1 MEQYDLAYDFAQQTN
16 RCLFLTGKA
25 GTGKT
30 TFLRNLKESTSKQ
43 IAVVAPTGVAA
54 INAGGTT
61 IHSFFQLP
69 FTPFFPTPEGRKDLI
84 GKIKMQEYRRRVIRE
99 LEVLVIDEISM
110 VRADVLDSIDCL
122 LQHFRY
128 RNDEPFGGVQMIF
141 IGDMFQLSPVATD
154 EEWRLLS
161 EYYSSPY
168 FFNSHVVAQ
177 QPPLY
182 IEFEKIF
189 RQTNHEFIR
198 VLNEIRNDCLT
209 PESLQLLEQRYDH
222 GFIPPSDDSYITL
235 TTHNYKADLIN
246 AEELAKIKGKTYRF
260 EAEIQGDYPEKSY
273 PTDKTLE
280 LRIGAKVMF
289 IKNDTEQ
296 PRRFYNGKI
305 GVVTGVDEEAI
316 IIKCLDDDETIELSQ
331 TVWENIRY
339 RTNPITKQ
347 IEEDNLGNFTQYP
360 LRLAWA
366 ITIHKSQG
374 LTFDKAVI
382 DAGEA
387 FAAGQVYV
395 ALSRCRSLEGMVLLS
410 KIRPSTIHSSRH
422 IVEYERNKV
431 STENL
436 KTELDTSRRS
446 FRSFL
451 LQSLFIFSSITG
463 NAKRLLNE
471 IKKVVTSF
479 NEDTEPYVQNI
490 VQQLESI
497 DEVATKFS
505 RQLNAITSKN
515 PVDEDFMQSRLSA
528 AAGFFEE
535 KIGNLIETLRQ
546 SPASTDSRGNA
557 TEYNEAIKEIF
568 SDLALKI
575 HILNGITKD
584 SGINSFFELRNSFV
598 QPPFSVNAY
607 AQAASIKEKPT
618 HPRLY
623 FLLINERNKMCEPQN
638 LPIYIVAGSKT
649 LFEMSEYL
657 PQTKDELLEISG
669 FGPGKIEKYGQSFLD
684 IINAYCEKYHL
695 SSRMDQKESKR
706 KRKKRKE
713 KKPKEVK
720 PKVEKPKVE
729 KPKNSPP
736 KGETYHISLG
746 MYKSGKSIEKI
757 AEERSLASSTIA
769 SHLSRFVQSGDLPLS
784 DFVTP
789 EQCTHAEELLKKA
802 GEDASP
808 YQTLKEHFSNIETSM
823 LLGWIKNKR

>member
-1 MEQYDLAYDFAQQTN
+1 MEPYDLAYNFAQQTN
-16 RCLFLTGKA
+16 RSLFLTGKA

-84 GKIKMQEYRRRVIRE
+84 TKIKMQEYRRRVLRE

-110 VRADVLDSIDCL
+110 VRADLLDSIDCL

-128 RNDEPFGGVQMIF
+128 RNDEPFGGVQVIF

-154 EEWRLLS
+154 EEWRILS
-161 EYYSSPY
+161 QYYTSPY
-168 FFNSHVVAQ
+168 FFNSRVVAQ

-182 IEFEKIF
+182 IEFEKIY
-189 RQTNHEFIR
+189 RQTNDKFIR

-209 PESLQLLEQRYDH
+209 PESLQLLEQRYDPA
-222 GFIPPSDDSYITL
+222 FVPPANDSYITL

-246 AEELAKIKGKTYRF
+246 ADELAKIKSKTYRF
-260 EAEIQGDYPEKSY
+260 EATINGDYPEKSF
-273 PTDKTLE
+273 PTEKTLE
-280 LRIGAKVMF
+280 LKIGAKVMF
-289 IKNDTEQ
+289 LKNDTEQ

-305 GVVTGVDEEAI
+305 GVVEDVEEESI
-316 IIKCLDDDETIELSQ
+316 FIKCLDDNEIIELGQ
-331 TVWENIRY
+331 TVWDNIRY
-339 RTNPITKQ
+339 RTNPTTKQ

-387 FAAGQVYV
+387 FTAGQVYV
-395 ALSRCRSLEGMVLLS
+395 ALSRCRSMEGMVLLS
-410 KIRPSTIHSSRH
+410 KLKSSSIHSSRH

-431 STENL
+431 PVEVL
-436 KTELDTSRRS
+436 KTELDTSRRL
-446 FRSFL
+446 FRGYL
-451 LQSLFIFSSITG
+451 LQSLFDFTGITG
-463 NAKRLLNE
+463 FSKRLLNE
-471 IKKVVTSF
+471 IKKAVSSF
-479 NEDTEPYVQNI
+479 NEETVPYVQDI
-490 VQQLESI
+490 VQQLENI
-497 DEVATKFS
+497 DDVAAKF
-505 RQLNAITSKN
+505 RLQLNTITSNN
-515 PVDEDFMQSRLSA
+515 PVDEAFLQSRLSA

-535 KIGNLIETLRQ
+535 KISDLLETLRQ

-557 TEYNEAIKEIF
+557 MEYNEAVKEIF

-575 HILNGITKD
+575 HILNGLTKD
-584 SGINSFFELRNSFV
+584 SGINRFFELRNSFL
-598 QPPFSVNAY
+598 QPPFNVNAY
-607 AQAASIKEKPT
+607 AQAASTKEKLTNPK
-618 HPRLY
+618 LY
-623 FLLINERNKMCEPQN
+623 HLLVNERNKICEPQN

-657 PQTKDELLEISG
+657 PQSKDELMEISG

-684 IINAYCEKYHL
+684 IILSYCERYHL
-695 SSRMDQKESKR
+695 ASRMDQKEV
-706 KRKKRKE
+706 KRKKKKNKE
-713 KKPKEVK
+713 PKQKEVK
-720 PKVEKPKVE
+720 Q
-729 KPKNSPP
+729 KNSPA
-736 KGETYHISLG
+736 KGETYHITLE

-757 AEERSLASSTIA
+757 AKERSLAVSTIV
-769 SHLSRFVQSGDLPLS
+769 SHLIRFLQSGELPYA
-784 DFVTP
+784 DFVTS
-789 EQCTHAEELLKKA
+789 EQCAQAENILKNA
-802 GEDASP
+802 GETLSQF
-808 YQTLKEHFSNIETSM
+808 QTLKEHFTTTETSVI
-823 LLGWIKNKR
+823 LTWIREKNTK